1 MAKSVGPA
9 GSKKAAVKPLSEGNK
24 PRPSMKENPTA
35 PRMQHPAIN
44 ALTQTPFGVSGKAM
58 QMIKGKKSC

>member
-1 MAKSVGPA
+1 MAKKVGPA
-9 GSKKAAVKPLSEGNK
+9 GAKKAPVKALSEGN
-24 PRPSMKENPTA
+24 A
-35 PRMQHPAIN
+35 PKGAHNTSGAVKQVTHPAIN